1 MKFKIKLSARFTINS
16 NRTDGF
22 NQNILI
28 INSEISKSF
37 LKTENIIL
45 SINGNDI
52 LNQNVTLDRLVT
64 ANVVTD
70 YYTNII
76 SRYFLL
82 KLTYKFNNNGT
93 KEEDYKRW

>member
-1 MKFKIKLSARFTINS
+1 MPNHAPTDISLTKFEWIRP
-16 NRTDGF
+16 
-22 NQNILI
+22 
-28 INSEISKSF
+28 ISVKSPSGETF
-37 LKTENIIL
+37 